1 MAGPGT
7 LAAAGA
13 PRRLLLLAL
22 LTALLGIT
30 GLALGYSEKVQ
41 LMAAVMALLVCVGL
55 VAARYPWLAVGLPLI
70 VFADIGIGLS
80 TGFSAAGVNLNLID
94 LLVVPVLVPTLV
106 RLATGSRSLARPD
119 LSVWLLLIVIG
130 TAIMVGFYYQNDP
143 AVIRN
148 EVHVLLYIF
157 LGFFWAGTE
166 IRTRRDLRNLLLLL
180 IIVTVI
186 AGLKAI
192 VLSFT
197 GAAAGNQN
205 LLQTVDISSD
215 QLGGTRTILDG
226 GDTFFV
232 ITVPLLAAATI
243 YFRTKW
249 MFFWVMAAGVPI
261 TAGLLVSLTRT
272 NWAAAISTALLVLL
286 LGIRSGGLRS
296 LRIAALIAVALTIAV
311 ILISAIYPI
320 TDNYSFVDLVGRRL
334 SFNPNEGS
342 GTLDYR
348 MMEGKALWAVAQKHL
363 WFGNGFGSRYSYT
376 DYKGLMITNWSHDGF
391 LFLLLKSGIVGL
403 ALFLLAM
410 IRSMLRSVG
419 IAWRARDSLVAVA
432 GLGMSMGLLALLLMS
447 LLVNRISSLEG
458 AYFIG
463 LAVATPII
471 LARIGCENDADGEPG
486 LR

>member
-1 MAGPGT
+1 
-7 LAAAGA
+7 
-13 PRRLLLLAL
+13 
-22 LTALLGIT
+22 LLGIT

-41 LMAAVMALLVCVGL
+41 LVAVVVALLVCVGF

-80 TGFSAAGVNLNLID
+80 AGFSVAGVNLNLID
-94 LLVVPVLVPTLV
+94 LLVVPALVPTLV
-106 RLATGSRSLARPD
+106 RLVTRSRTLVRPD
-119 LSVWLLLIVIG
+119 LSVWLLLIVVG
-130 TAIMVGFYYQNDP
+130 AATVLGFYYQNNP

-180 IIVTVI
+180 VIVTVI

-197 GAAAGNQN
+197 GAAAGDQN
-205 LLQTVDISSD
+205 LLQTVDISSV
-215 QLGGTRTILDG
+215 QLGGTRTILAG

-232 ITVPLLAAATI
+232 LTVPLLAAVTVF
-243 YFRTKW
+243 YRTKG
-249 MFFWVMAAGVPI
+249 MFLWVMAAGVPI
-261 TAGLLVSLTRT
+261 AAGLLVSLTRT
-272 NWAAAISTALLVLL
+272 NWTAAVSAALLVVL

-296 LRIAALIAVALTIAV
+296 LRIAALIAVALAIAV

-320 TDNYSFVDLVGRRL
+320 TDNYSFVDLIGRRL

-348 MMEGKALWAVAQKHL
+348 VMEGKALWAVAQKHL

-376 DYKGLMITNWSHDGF
+376 DYKGLMITNWSHNGF
-391 LFLLLKSGIVGL
+391 LFILLKSGIVGL
-403 ALFLLAM
+403 TLFLLAM
-410 IRSMLRSVG
+410 TRSILRSVT
-419 IAWRARDSLVAVA
+419 IALRARDSLAAVA
-432 GLGMSMGLLALLLMS
+432 SMGMSMALFALLLMS

-471 LARIGCENDADGEPG
+471 LARIGGADDAERETG